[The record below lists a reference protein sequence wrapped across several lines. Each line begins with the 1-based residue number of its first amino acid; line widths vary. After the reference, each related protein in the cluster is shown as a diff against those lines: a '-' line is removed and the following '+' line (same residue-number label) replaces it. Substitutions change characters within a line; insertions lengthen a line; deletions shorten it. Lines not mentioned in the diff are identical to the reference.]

1 MLKRTLA
8 QAALALLASSADTR
22 PLLAQMRPSLE
33 PGDRVVLVGGALA
46 ERLQHDGWLE
56 TRLQLAFPEL
66 ELSFRNLG
74 FSADTLTV
82 RQRVDGFGTPDE
94 WLARSQADV
103 VFAFWGFNE
112 SFDGEQGRAAFR
124 AELAA
129 WVEHVRGLRNADGLP
144 LRVVL
149 FSSVPFA
156 NPGNPSLPEGSE
168 LNARLA
174 RYDDAQLEVAAALGV
189 PLVDLAT
196 PLRTRQARGATGL
209 SINGVH
215 LTEAGNEVLAD
226 AVAHAFGIE
235 QHADAARQA
244 AVREIVR
251 EKDLLWFNRYQA
263 TDGYNVYGGR
273 SSLIYDGVTN
283 FEVLQRELEVLDA
296 LCDQLDLAIRAVAR
310 GEPRPAAPAI
320 GASPIPPLIEVATN
334 LPGEGPGGTHL
345 YLGGEEALA
354 QMTPA
359 PGMRVELFADEAR
372 FPELANPVQMS
383 FDTRGRLWVAV
394 WPTYP
399 HWKPGSPMNDKLLVF
414 EDDDGDGRADRVQAF
429 ADDLHNPTG
438 FEFWNGGVFV
448 ANPPDVLFLR
458 DNDGDGVADERRRVL
473 HGLSSGDTHHSA
485 NSFVLGPDGA
495 LYFQEGIFHRSQ
507 VETIHGPVRN
517 RDASVWRFEPRT
529 WRVERHVAYDFLNPH
544 GHVFDR
550 WGQDF
555 VTDGTTNENFWA
567 APFAGHLDAPQKHP
581 HYATF
586 FEQRSRPAAATEILS
601 SRHFP
606 EANQGNYL
614 ITNVIGFRG
623 IFQYAFEDDGAGFG
637 AREVEPLVFSADP
650 NFRPVDIEVGPD
662 GAVWFVDWHNALIGH
677 MQHHLRDPSRDHEH
691 GRVYRVVAQGRG
703 LLPAEDL
710 SALATGA
717 LVERL
722 ASPEDRVRYRTRIEL
737 SARPS
742 DEVEA
747 AALAWLGELDER
759 EPDYE
764 HHRLEVLWTL
774 QQHDRVNTR
783 LLENTLAARD
793 PRARAAATR
802 VVRGLRRRLAD
813 PLPYLSKAVRD
824 EHARVRLEAVVAC
837 SFLDS
842 GAAAEVALS
851 ALEQPTD
858 RFLDYA
864 LSETVRALAPRW
876 RAAIAAGEPIG
887 RENPGRDNPRALAY
901 LLARLSDA
909 ELAALR
915 PEALGAGEVALWEER
930 LWRPGL
936 ERADALAALRALARL
951 RGDGADAE
959 FLRVVARAD
968 LDTGE
973 HADHRLMGLF
983 AVVGALD
990 ALERVR
996 LETDLRRLARNGTR
1010 TSTRRL
1016 ALRARMEAEGAV
1028 GPTWDEAAASPGSLA
1043 DLLDALRLVDE
1054 PELAA
1059 PLFERVRGVL
1069 TASARPAQTAARGRF
1084 VRVELSGPA
1093 RTLTLAEVEV
1103 LSGGTNVAR
1112 DGTASQSSTAWD
1124 GAAARGIDGNRSPRF
1139 GDAGQTHTVEDEPD
1153 PWWELDLGRE
1163 LPIEAVVLWNR
1174 GDEDGRFAARLDGA
1188 RVRVLDAERRAIFE
1202 GDLGRAPLDLARI
1215 EVGSPEAL
1223 LRGRAA
1229 RALALLA
1236 GPAERVHEAVNELVL
1251 RFDDTDLRS
1260 HVVAALRD
1268 MPFASWP
1275 EPARETLGRA
1285 LTAYLEAAAGSTFDD
1300 AHERELLAF
1309 ADELAPQLAAAEARA
1324 LRLARRPLG
1333 PQVIVIRSVPD
1344 SLRYDRAE
1352 FSVVAGRPVELVFEN
1367 VDIMPHNLV
1376 VTAPGSL
1383 ARVGLAAERMSASP
1397 DAASREYRPDLPEVL
1412 HATRLLQPGAR
1423 QVLEFTAPSAPADHP
1438 YVCTFPGHW
1447 LRMNG
1452 VMHVVADWDELDEST
1467 AGDPV
1472 ATNSGRAFVRAFVRD
1487 WTAADLLPV
1496 LAGRPTGSPP
1506 AGRRVL
1512 ELASCVRCHPVDG
1525 AGGRTGPEL
1534 REVVARRS
1542 AVDLAAHV
1550 LNPSL
1555 EIAPQ
1560 YRNEIFV
1567 MQDGTLH
1574 AGRVVRES
1582 GGSVFLQQDPY
1593 SELEPVEVPLAD
1605 VEERVVSSLSTM
1617 PSGLL
1622 NTFTRAEILDLFA
1635 YLESLA
1641 LDPTRSIK

>member
-8 QAALALLASSADTR
+8 QAALALLASSADAR
-22 PLLAQMRPSLE
+22 PLLPQVRPRLE

-46 ERLQHDGWLE
+46 ERLQHDGWFE

-66 ELSFRNLG
+66 DLSFRNLG

-112 SFDGEQGRAAFR
+112 SFDGEPGRAAFR
-124 AELAA
+124 TELAA
-129 WVEHVRGLRNADGLP
+129 WVEHVRGLRNAADRP

-156 NPGNPSLPEGSE
+156 NPGNPSLPAGGE

-174 RYDDAQLEVAAALGV
+174 RYDETQAEVAAALGV

-196 PLRTRQARGATGL
+196 PLRTRQARGAAGL

-235 QHADAARQA
+235 QHPDAARQS
-244 AVREIVR
+244 AVREVVR

-263 TDGYNVYGGR
+263 TDGYNVHGGR
-273 SSLIYDGVTN
+273 SSLSYDGVTN

-320 GASPIPPLIEVATN
+320 GAGSIPPLIEVATN

-354 QMTPA
+354 KMTAA
-359 PGMRVELFADEAR
+359 PGLRVELFADEAR

-383 FDTRGRLWVAV
+383 FDTQGRLWVAV

-414 EDDDGDGRADRVQAF
+414 EDDDGDGRADRVQSF

-438 FEFWNGGVFV
+438 FEFWGGGVFV

-458 DNDGDGVADERRRVL
+458 DTDGDGVADERRRVL

-517 RDASVWRFEPRT
+517 RDAAVWRFEPRT

-550 WGQDF
+550 WGQDC

-567 APFAGHLDAPQKHP
+567 APFAGYLDAPHKHP
-581 HYATF
+581 HYSTF
-586 FEQRSRPAAATEILS
+586 FAQRSRPAAATEILS

-614 ITNVIGFRG
+614 IANVIGFRG
-623 IFQYAFEDDGAGFG
+623 IFQYAFEDDGSGFG

-650 NFRPVDIEVGPD
+650 NFRPVDLEVGPD

-691 GRVYRVVAQGRG
+691 GRVYRVVAEGRE
-703 LLPAEDL
+703 LLRAEDL
-710 SALATGA
+710 SALPTSA

-722 ASPEDRVRYRTRIEL
+722 ASREDRVRYRTRIEL

-747 AALAWLGELDER
+747 AALAWLDALDAGEQG
-759 EPDYE
+759 YE

-783 LLENTLAARD
+783 VLESTLAARD
-793 PRARAAATR
+793 PRARAAAIR
-802 VVRGLRRRLAD
+802 VVRGQRRRLVD
-813 PLPYLSKAVRD
+813 PLPYLSDAVRD

-842 GAAAEVALS
+842 AAAAAVALS

-876 RAAIAAGEPIG
+876 RAALAAGDA
-887 RENPGRDNPRALAY
+887 NPARDNPRALAY
-901 LLARLSDA
+901 LLAGLSDA

-915 PEALGAGEVALWEER
+915 PESLGAGEIALWEER
-930 LWRPGL
+930 LWRQGL
-936 ERADALAALRALARL
+936 EPVDVLAALRALARL
-951 RGDGADAE
+951 RGVGADAE
-959 FLRVVARAD
+959 FVRAVARAD

-983 AVVGALD
+983 AVVTALD
-990 ALERVR
+990 APERAR
-996 LETDLRRLARNGTR
+996 LETDLRRLARNGMR

-1016 ALRARMEAEGAV
+1016 ALRARMQTEGAV
-1028 GPTWDEAAASPGSLA
+1028 GPTWDEAAASPASLA

-1054 PELAA
+1054 PQLAA

-1069 TASARPAQTAARGRF
+1069 TASAPAAPAAVRGRF

-1112 DGTASQSSTAWD
+1112 AGTASQSSTAWD
-1124 GAAARGIDGNRSPRF
+1124 GAAARAIDGNHSPRF

-1163 LPIEAVVLWNR
+1163 LPLEAVVLWNR

-1188 RVRVLDAERRAIFE
+1188 RVRVLDAERRALFE
-1202 GDLGRAPLDLARI
+1202 SELGRAPLDPVRI
-1215 EVGSPEAL
+1215 EVGAPEAL
-1223 LRGRAA
+1223 LRA
-1229 RALALLA
+1229 RAVRALSALA
-1236 GPAERVHEAVNELVL
+1236 GPAGRVDEAVNELVL
-1251 RFDDTDLRS
+1251 RFDDPSLRP

-1268 MPFASWP
+1268 VPFARWP
-1275 EPARETLGRA
+1275 GSARVTLGRA
-1285 LTAYLEAAAGSTFDD
+1285 LTAHFEAAAGSAFDD
-1300 AHERELLAF
+1300 AHEHELLAF
-1309 ADELAPQLAAAEARA
+1309 ADELAPQLAPAQARA
-1324 LRLARRPLG
+1324 LRVARRPLG

-1383 ARVGLAAERMSASP
+1383 ARVGLAAERMSESP
-1397 DAASREYRPDLPEVL
+1397 DAASRDYLPDLPEVL

-1423 QVLEFTAPSAPADHP
+1423 EVLNFTAPTTPADHP

-1452 VMHVVADWDELDEST
+1452 VMHVLADWNELDEPT
-1467 AGDPV
+1467 NGAPV
-1472 ATNSGRAFVRAFVRD
+1472 AASSGRAFVRD
-1487 WTAADLLPV
+1487 WTAAELLPA
-1496 LAGRPTGSPP
+1496 LAKRPSGSPS

-1512 ELASCVRCHPVDG
+1512 ELASCVRCHAVDG
-1525 AGGRTGPEL
+1525 AGGRTGPDL
-1534 REVVARRS
+1534 REVTARRS
-1542 AVDLAAHV
+1542 AAELIAHV
-1550 LNPSL
+1550 ISPSL

-1560 YRNEIFV
+1560 YVNEIFF

-1582 GGSVFLQQDPY
+1582 GGSVFLQEDPY
-1593 SELEPVEVPLAD
+1593 SELEPTEVSLAD
-1605 VEERVVSSLSTM
+1605 VEKRVVSNLSTM
-1617 PSGLL
+1617 PAGLL
-1622 NTFTRAEILDLFA
+1622 NTFERAEILDLIA
-1635 YLESLA
+1635 YLASLA
-1641 LDPTRSIK
+1641 PDPTRSIK